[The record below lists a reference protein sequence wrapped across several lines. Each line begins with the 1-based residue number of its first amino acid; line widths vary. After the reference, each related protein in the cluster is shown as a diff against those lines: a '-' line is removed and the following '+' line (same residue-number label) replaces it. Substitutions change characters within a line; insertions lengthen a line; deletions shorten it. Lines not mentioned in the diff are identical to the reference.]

1 MSDVTIYW
9 GSGSPFAWRAL
20 LTAELKGVDYES
32 ALISFGDG
40 DLRKPEYLEMNP
52 RGKVPVLRVGSEY
65 IYESLAV
72 MTYLDNMAPNP
83 PLFGESPLETARI
96 WQAIAEHENYVAPET
111 SRIIGPA
118 FFGTTDAQA
127 DSIREGRDK
136 LREELVRLEASAN
149 DTEFLLGDRI
159 TAADVV
165 YYPSI
170 KVLLRAAEKPAMEKF
185 DLGLVPLVDH
195 YPRLGKWLAR
205 LDASEACK
213 NTYPPHW

>member
-1 MSDVTIYW
+1 
-9 GSGSPFAWRAL
+9 
-20 LTAELKGVDYES
+20 
-32 ALISFGDG
+32 
-40 DLRKPEYLEMNP
+40 
-52 RGKVPVLRVGSEY
+52 VLRVDSEY

-72 MTYLDNMAPNP
+72 MTYLDNMAPDP

-118 FFGTTDAQA
+118 FFGTTDTQA

-136 LREELVRLEASAN
+136 LREELVRLETNAN
-149 DTEFLLGDRI
+149 EGEFLLGDRI

-185 DLGLVPLVDH
+185 DLGLIPLADH
-195 YPRLGKWLAR
+195 YPRLGAWLAR
-205 LDASEACK
+205 LDGLEACK
-213 NTYPPHW
+213 NTYPPHWKSD

>member
-149 DTEFLLGDRI
+149 DGEFLLGDRI

-170 KVLLRAAEKPAMEKF
+170 KVLLRAAEKPTMEKF

-205 LDASEACK
+205 LDALEACK